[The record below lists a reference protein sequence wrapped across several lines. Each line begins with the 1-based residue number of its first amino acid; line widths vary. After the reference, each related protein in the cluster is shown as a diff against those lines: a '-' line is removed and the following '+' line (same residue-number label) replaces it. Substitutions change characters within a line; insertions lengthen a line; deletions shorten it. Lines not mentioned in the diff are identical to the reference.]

1 MPDQS
6 GTTWTGTAL
15 HSFCPNSNCAD
26 GATPSGELA
35 IDGGGHVYGTTQYG
49 GANNKGTA
57 FQLTPGKGWN
67 HNILYS
73 FCSQANCADGAQP
86 QAGMIIDKSGN
97 LYGTTDNVV
106 FQLSPQKSG
115 WSYQLLYT
123 FCSLSNCADG
133 GDLVDNVILDRAG
146 NLYGTTNVG
155 GNRRCGNSTL
165 YGCGVVFEL
174 TPPNQY
180 FGWTE
185 TVLYSFCPQGSCT
198 DGSGP
203 QAGLTMDAAGNLYGT
218 TYFGGNYT
226 YCGYGCGVVFALT
239 IGKYALT
246 VSETGSGKV
255 TSSPAGIDCPTS
267 CSAILPGGTQVSLT
281 ATPAHDWTLT
291 GWGGACSGTGT
302 CTLTMNS
309 SQSVAATFT
318 HNFVYAV
325 LVSVVGSAGGKVT
338 SSPAGIDCGATCSSS
353 FAAGT
358 QVTLTASPAKGWG
371 FAGWGGACSGIGSCT
386 VKADASSSV
395 SANFSTL
402 FGSVADPVVTSPN
415 DLPALPPALIG
426 PLPND

>member
-1 MPDQS
+1 MGIGNRLRKPLLAALLLFAGIALTATPRDGASAALLDQVLYSFCSQANCADGSLPAAAPIMDAAGNLYGTTAGNVFKLVPNKDGSGWTETVLYRFCSQTNCADGSGPSGLIMDTAGNLYGTTTYGGSANRGAVFKLTPDQSGGWAETVIYSFCSQGPCLTGEQPAGGVTMDLLGNLYGTAKWGGNGDGTVYQLTPDQS
-6 GTTWTGTAL
+6 GTNWTATTL
-15 HSFCPNSNCAD
+15 HSFCPNFNCAD
-26 GATPSGELA
+26 GANPSGELA
-35 IDGGGHVYGTTQYG
+35 VDGGGNVYGTTQYG

-73 FCSQANCADGAQP
+73 FCSQANCADGGQP

-106 FQLSPQKSG
+106 FQLSPQTSG
-115 WSYQLLYT
+115 WSYQLLHT
-123 FCSLSNCADG
+123 SCSLSNCADG

-226 YCGYGCGVVFALT
+226 YCGYG
-239 IGKYALT
+239 
-246 VSETGSGKV
+246 
-255 TSSPAGIDCPTS
+255 
-267 CSAILPGGTQVSLT
+267 
-281 ATPAHDWTLT
+281 
-291 GWGGACSGTGT
+291 
-302 CTLTMNS
+302 
-309 SQSVAATFT
+309 
-318 HNFVYAV
+318 
-325 LVSVVGSAGGKVT
+325 
-338 SSPAGIDCGATCSSS
+338 
-353 FAAGT
+353 
-358 QVTLTASPAKGWG
+358 
-371 FAGWGGACSGIGSCT
+371 
-386 VKADASSSV
+386 
-395 SANFSTL
+395 
-402 FGSVADPVVTSPN
+402 
-415 DLPALPPALIG
+415 
-426 PLPND
+426 